1 MLEGLNFKY
10 IVNSLLILFCCGLTI
25 YLNNIKKIN
34 NCPLKEN
41 WRLQNSITLLN
52 LLFITTVI
60 NLFIPLHNFFYALP
74 LIGGWYILI
83 FAVWIF
89 IILYS
94 VTQISNEIKNNKNDS
109 RYKKCINQQTK
120 LVYNTFKNNNLMTNL
135 MISPIFTMLYFYAI
149 KN

>member
-10 IVNSLLILFCCGLTI
+10 IVNILLILFCCSLNI
-25 YLNNIKKIN
+25 YLNDLKKIN
-34 NCPLKEN
+34 NCPIKKD
-41 WRLQNSITLLN
+41 WRLHNAITLLN
-52 LLFITTVI
+52 LLFVTTII

-83 FAVWIF
+83 FAIWIF

-94 VTQISNEIKNNKNDS
+94 VTYISNEIQENKDDS
-109 RYKKCINQQTK
+109 RYKKCINQKTK
-120 LVYNTFKNNNLMTNL
+120 MIYNTFKNNNVITNL
-135 MISPIFTMLYFYAI
+135 MISPIFTMLYFYII